1 MSRTNPI
8 LAVPL
13 IVHAGCPGNTVRQG
27 EGALDP
33 AVAMYAVFT
42 FAGIEFL
49 DHLGHSNL
57 IIRFISGSSK
67 RRHGSA
73 GRTDA
78 GNRPPPR
85 PRGPAPRCVVS
96 PSVPTLTLAI
106 PPVCGRRTRSHFWTE
121 LLLVDIREDES
132 CTRFGN
138 LLPHALNRGLA
149 GIQHGR
155 VGFARSG
162 ANLQETSHVPRL
174 AYGFRCHP
182 RSGI

>member
-85 PRGPAPRCVVS
+85 PRGLQVRRVAFCSNAHPGHTTRLRKANTVS
-96 PSVPTLTLAI
+96 FL
-106 PPVCGRRTRSHFWTE
+106 
-121 LLLVDIREDES
+121 D
-132 CTRFGN
+132 
-138 LLPHALNRGLA
+138 
-149 GIQHGR
+149 
-155 VGFARSG
+155 
-162 ANLQETSHVPRL
+162 
-174 AYGFRCHP
+174 
-182 RSGI
+182 